1 MFRDRC
7 GKRRRPVIHNAWTEA
22 RLRPRLLGSLAS
34 FCYCRDARSAKT
46 ATAYRAMTS
55 KALLDAWAAER
66 APAKTHEAYSI
77 RLSNEDAAR
86 VHAFADLFPGVDA
99 ERIISDLLA
108 AALEQTEAA
117 IPYVQGDR
125 VIRED
130 EFGDPVYED
139 VGLTSRFRELVRAH
153 RKRLET

>member
-1 MFRDRC
+1 
-7 GKRRRPVIHNAWTEA
+7 
-22 RLRPRLLGSLAS
+22 
-34 FCYCRDARSAKT
+34 
-46 ATAYRAMTS
+46 MTS

-66 APAKTHEAYSI
+66 APAKTHEYSI